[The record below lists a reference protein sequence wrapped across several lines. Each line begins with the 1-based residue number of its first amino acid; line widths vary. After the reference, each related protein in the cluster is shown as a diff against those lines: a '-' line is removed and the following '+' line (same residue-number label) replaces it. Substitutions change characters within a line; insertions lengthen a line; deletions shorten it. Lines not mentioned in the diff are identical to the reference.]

1 MIYNRKGRYSVE
13 IKAEIAGNLWKLL
26 VVEGEM
32 VTAGQNVAILESMK
46 MEIPV
51 SANQDG
57 VLKEIKYT
65 EGDFLNEG
73 DVIAVID

>member
-1 MIYNRKGRYSVE
+1 ME
-13 IKAEIAGNLWKLL
+13 IKAEMAGNLWKLL
-26 VVEGEM
+26 VAEGET
-32 VTAGQNVAILESMK
+32 VTSGQDVAILESMK

-57 VLKEIKYT
+57 VLKELKRT

-73 DVIAVID
+73 DIIAVLE